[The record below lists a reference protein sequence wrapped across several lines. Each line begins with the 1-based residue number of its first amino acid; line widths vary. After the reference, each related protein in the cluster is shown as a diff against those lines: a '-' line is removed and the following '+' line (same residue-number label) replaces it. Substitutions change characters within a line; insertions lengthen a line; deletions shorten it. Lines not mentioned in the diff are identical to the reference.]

1 MLLKGVCKM
10 VTDKE
15 RITEWLSRVA
25 SELDEINKSS
35 KLSAEK
41 IQMVRENYDI
51 LLVLTKVA
59 AGTAF
64 MVGIPPINYETH
76 K

>member
-1 MLLKGVCKM
+1 M

-15 RITEWLSRVA
+15 RITEWLTRVA
-25 SELDEINKSS
+25 NGLDEIKNSKSPTN
-35 KLSAEK
+35 EK
-41 IQMVRENYDI
+41 IQMLQENYDI

-59 AGTAF
+59 SGTAF
-64 MVGIPPINYETH
+64 MVGIPPINYKTH

>member
-1 MLLKGVCKM
+1 M

-15 RITEWLSRVA
+15 RITEWLTRVA
-25 SELDEINKSS
+25 TGLDEIKNS
-35 KLSAEK
+35 KKPNDEK
-41 IQMVRENYDI
+41 IQMLQENYDI